1 MTRPAVAKQIQQ
13 ILLRMAQQG
22 QLRGRVSDDQL
33 VGLLEQ
39 VRFLRPASA
48 LPPTPHALS
57 DRVCLASL
65 PIHSQAQAANSGS
78 TGGGGKISV
87 RAPFRRCFAF
97 QSDPL
102 STTLPSVIQFQR
114 KSRECVQYSI
124 VETRAPCPATERA
137 DRLALAP
144 SALLLALCAF
154 ALPAPTTTTT
164 SIYDRCLL
172 FVAYPRPQ
180 VRTIVL

>member
-65 PIHSQAQAANSGS
+65 PIHSQAQAANYVPLSDAASHSSLTLFRQPCPLSSSSSARAGS
-78 TGGGGKISV
+78 ASRTLSSR
-87 RAPFRRCFAF
+87 RAPLARR
-97 QSDPL
+97 QDVLTISR
-102 STTLPSVIQFQR
+102 LPRPPS
-114 KSRECVQYSI
+114 SL
-124 VETRAPCPATERA
+124 TRARLPCQLRRRR
-137 DRLALAP
+137 RLRSMTAVYF
-144 SALLLALCAF
+144 SSR
-154 ALPAPTTTTT
+154 T
-164 SIYDRCLL
+164 R
-172 FVAYPRPQ
+172 
-180 VRTIVL
+180 VRKCGR